1 MTCLD
6 QPNQLLSILG
16 LFIEAILFGL
26 FTSCMM
32 IDQAGV
38 VTTKMTHIDRLKGGD
53 DTLGSSLAGVV
64 EVFGLDPKKLDL
76 ADKFRADWFSPFHR
90 ICFPSSLHD
99 EMMGF
104 CRPCGLGGGVSSSS
118 NRNTPTN
125 EDTEMT
131 AMIKSVTEIV

>member
-26 FTSCMM
+26 FTCCMM

-104 CRPCGLGGGVSSSS
+104 CRPCGLGGGVSSS